1 MNNLNNSD
9 KMEYGTE
16 PLLKPNNKYQKAY
29 NQFKEDFNSRFAGI
43 DLEEYE
49 TFGNPFLDEF
59 ILENEIII
67 GRIFQKER
75 ELLNKTNTY
84 FYGCSFDN
92 YKHNYE
98 TRLNEFKAHYI
109 DVNESDFIESELK
122 KEIHYFITG
131 INERQIKFSLKARK
145 EFLNNRKTQLITQ
158 LNNTE
163 TEPIN
168 ETETEQKI
176 PYKIALLYEIGFF
189 KLDTIKKLTKENQFN
204 IITKL
209 TGGTHRTIKGNVN
222 VLDPNSNED
231 RIKYT
236 SNNFLNEVKNYL
248 NNLK

>member
-1 MNNLNNSD
+1 MNNLNNSY

-122 KEIHYFITG
+122 K
-131 INERQIKFSLKARK
+131 A
-145 EFLNNRKTQLITQ
+145 
-158 LNNTE
+158 
-163 TEPIN
+163 
-168 ETETEQKI
+168 
-176 PYKIALLYEIGFF
+176 
-189 KLDTIKKLTKENQFN
+189 
-204 IITKL
+204 
-209 TGGTHRTIKGNVN
+209 
-222 VLDPNSNED
+222 
-231 RIKYT
+231 
-236 SNNFLNEVKNYL
+236 
-248 NNLK
+248 